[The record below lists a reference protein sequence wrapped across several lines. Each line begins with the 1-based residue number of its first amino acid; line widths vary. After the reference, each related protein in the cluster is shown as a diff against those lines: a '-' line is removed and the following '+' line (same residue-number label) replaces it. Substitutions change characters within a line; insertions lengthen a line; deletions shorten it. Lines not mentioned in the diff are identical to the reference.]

1 MQKLH
6 ITSTRTTPEILFSPE
21 DNIFFIHGISAP
33 EDVRELYYPVI
44 EWLKTFID
52 ETIKMDSKI
61 YTTENPFK
69 FQSDLEYFNSS
80 SAKFIYDIFSE
91 LKKLPPHGIPMVVE
105 WFHDEEDE
113 DMKEAG
119 IDISLLAEMEFTYIP
134 KKG

>member
-1 MQKLH
+1 MHELH
-6 ITSTRTTPEILFSPE
+6 ITPTESTPEILFSPK
-21 DNIFFIHGISAP
+21 DNIFLIRGLSSP

-44 EWLKTFID
+44 EWIKAFIN
-52 ETIKMDSKI
+52 ETIQEGNKI
-61 YTTENPFK
+61 YTPTNPFK

-105 WFHDEEDE
+105 WYHDEEDI

-119 IDISLLAEMEFTYIP
+119 IDISLLAEMEFTYIS